1 MPPSTPDHT
10 PNSTLDSAFSTLP
23 QPLPP
28 HACLL
33 VTGASGFFGG
43 VLKRRLLAEGH
54 RVVNLDLERDP
65 DVIPDMR
72 PHTPPDTPPH
82 TLPKTHPGLTSI
94 RGDIRDPALVAR
106 LFAEH
111 RFDAVFHCAAQLAHG
126 ARLDEDLLWTSN
138 VDGTRVLAEA
148 ARGAGVRPFVFI
160 SSNCLWASDLGHPV
174 DEVAD
179 APAPIELYGRSKL
192 AGEQLLEGFSK
203 DLDVVTL
210 RCPTI
215 MDAGRLGLLAILY
228 EFIDDGKTVWVVG
241 DGGNRYQFIYA
252 DDLATACIL
261 GAGHGRSALFH
272 VGSDDVRSMRTVY
285 ESVIRAAGSRSR
297 VRALPKGPT
306 VAAMQL
312 AHRLKISPLG
322 PYHYRMIASNFVF
335 ATDRI
340 QRELGWRPTL
350 TNEDMLLRAYRYY
363 AEHRAAIHARTDVSA
378 HSKPA
383 SMGIIRL
390 LKWLS

>member
-1 MPPSTPDHT
+1 MSK
-10 PNSTLDSAFSTLP
+10 
-23 QPLPP
+23 PLPA
-28 HACLL
+28 HATLL

-43 VLKRRLLAEGH
+43 VLKRRLLREGH
-54 RVVNLDLERDP
+54 AVVNLDLERDS
-65 DVIPDMR
+65 D
-72 PHTPPDTPPH
+72 
-82 TLPKTHPGLTSI
+82 THPSLTSVQ
-94 RGDIRDPALVAR
+94 GDIRDRALVTQ
-106 LFAEH
+106 LFAKH
-111 RFDAVFHCAAQLAHG
+111 SFGGVFHCAAQLAHG
-126 ARLDEDLLWTSN
+126 ARIDEPLLWTSN
-138 VDGTRVLAEA
+138 VDGTRVLAEG
-148 ARGAGVRPFVFI
+148 ARAAGVRPFIFI

-174 DEVAD
+174 DEID
-179 APAPIELYGRSKL
+179 DRPAPIELYGRSKL
-192 AGEQLLEGFSK
+192 AGEDLLGEFTA

-252 DDLATACIL
+252 DDLAEACIL
-261 GAGHGRSALFH
+261 GAGYGRSALFH
-272 VGSDDVRSMRTVY
+272 IGSDDVRSMREVY
-285 ESVIRAAGSRSR
+285 ESVIRAAGSLSR

-312 AHRLKISPLG
+312 AHRLKVSPLG

-340 QRELGWRPTL
+340 KRELGWRPTL
-350 TNEDMLLRAYRYY
+350 TNEEMLLRAYRFY
-363 AEHRAAIHARTDVSA
+363 AEHRREIHARKEVSA
-378 HSKPA
+378 HSRPA

-390 LKWLS
+390 LKWMS

>member
-1 MPPSTPDHT
+1 MSV
-10 PNSTLDSAFSTLP
+10 TLP
-23 QPLPP
+23 RPLRP
-28 HACLL
+28 HASLL

-43 VLKRRLLAEGH
+43 VLKRRLLREGH

-65 DVIPDMR
+65 DTDAN
-72 PHTPPDTPPH
+72 
-82 TLPKTHPGLTSI
+82 LTSVQ
-94 RGDIRDPALVAR
+94 GDIRNAALVGE
-106 LFAEH
+106 LFAKH
-111 RFDAVFHCAAQLAHG
+111 GFDAVFHCAAQLAHG
-126 ARLDEDLLWTSN
+126 ARLDEQLLWTSN
-138 VDGTRVLAEA
+138 VDGTRVLAEG
-148 ARGAGVRPFVFI
+148 ARAAGVRPFVFI

-179 APAPIELYGRSKL
+179 LPAPIELYGRSKL
-192 AGEQLLEGFSK
+192 AGEELLREFTVE
-203 DLDVVTL
+203 LDIVTL

-252 DDLATACIL
+252 DDLAEACIL
-261 GAGHGRSALFH
+261 GAQYGRSALFH
-272 VGSDDVRSMRTVY
+272 IGSDDVRSMREVY

-297 VRALPKGPT
+297 VRALPKAPT

-312 AHRLKISPLG
+312 AHRLKVSPLG

-340 QRELGWRPTL
+340 KRELGWQPTL
-350 TNEDMLLRAYRYY
+350 TNEDMLLRAYRFY
-363 AEHRAAIHARTDVSA
+363 AENRHEIHARTDVSA

-390 LKWLS
+390 LKWMS